1 MLFNNNFGID
11 PLVGYHKPRI
21 IACLNLKKF
30 SQVESY
36 IPSILHFCEQ
46 HLQKMYSECVATV
59 LVATPEEISISDNDD
74 LILNISLYNIFNLQ
88 NSHHY
93 NEKQIG
99 IEIQHCIK
107 NFTPLH
113 TDLSASSRD
122 LINEQLSKMLL
133 IASAVQKTVEEK
145 ELFKDGEQFIALDL
159 KGNPLVFNSTNA
171 LNNRISLGYGIVDA
185 HDQLLTT
192 FSGHLNT
199 ESIVRFLECL
209 AQSQSNI
216 ESYYNNFLSNRIL
229 SFLDGTLS
237 FVDCSDPEFALEK
250 CLKIYE
256 ESKAALLD
264 IIDELSISDLNK
276 FLFNQ
281 FQKSINYVCLDFKD
295 NLQDYCRLSLR

>member
-21 IACLNLKKF
+21 IACLNIKKF
-30 SQVESY
+30 SQVESH

-46 HLQKMYSECVATV
+46 HLQKMYGECIATV
-59 LVATPEEISISDNDD
+59 LVATPEEISIPDDDN

-107 NFTPLH
+107 NFTPAH

-122 LINEQLSKMLL
+122 LINEQLSKMLV
-133 IASAVQKTVEEK
+133 IANAVQKTVEEK

-159 KGNPLVFNSTNA
+159 KGNPIVFNSTNA
-171 LNNRISLGYGIVDA
+171 INNRISLGYGIVDA
-185 HDQLLTT
+185 HDHLLTT
-192 FSGHLNT
+192 FSGHLKT
-199 ESIVRFLECL
+199 ENIVRFLECL

-216 ESYYNNFLSNRIL
+216 ENYYNNFLSNRIL
-229 SFLDGTLS
+229 SFLDGTLN
-237 FVDCSDPEFALEK
+237 FLDCSDPEFALEK
-250 CLKIYE
+250 CRKLYE
-256 ESKAALLD
+256 ESKSALLD
-264 IIDELSISDLNK
+264 IIDEICIS
-276 FLFNQ
+276 
-281 FQKSINYVCLDFKD
+281 CLLYTSDA
-295 NLQDYCRLSLR
+295 